1 MTALIRRGNDADA
14 DIEKD
19 SDEWRVGR
27 TGSSLITVVLILI
40 ISLTQVCRT
49 SPVGDPNW
57 RETLRTNPNALRLH
71 TPDPSEE
78 QAAMMWN
85 MMQWQQM
92 YEEQR
97 RYETEQLR
105 YTVAALVT
113 PMTHA
118 PVMPP
123 S

>member
-1 MTALIRRGNDADA
+1 MTALIRQGNDADA
-14 DIEKD
+14 DIEKG

-27 TGSSLITVVLILI
+27 TGSSLITVVLTLI
-40 ISLTQVCRT
+40 ISLTQACTT

-71 TPDPSEE
+71 TLDPSEE

-97 RYETEQLR
+97 RYETEQLLYNQWQPWLR
-105 YTVAALVT
+105 R
-113 PMTHA
+113 
-118 PVMPP
+118 
-123 S
+123 